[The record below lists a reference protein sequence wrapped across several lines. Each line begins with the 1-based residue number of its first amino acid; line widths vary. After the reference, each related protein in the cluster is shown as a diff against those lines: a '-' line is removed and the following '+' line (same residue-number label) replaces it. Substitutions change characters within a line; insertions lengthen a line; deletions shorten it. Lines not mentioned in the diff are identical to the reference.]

1 MEQVALTDTAQ
12 QFVGKINDNFE
23 EAGIVSSLSYTS
35 NGNEFVGVLNEKFAQ
50 PNNAISVN
58 DTGNDFVRKINENFE
73 NLAPIVP
80 GEARVITIPMQAGIL
95 ENGYSK
101 DYAKGNSTSI
111 SSDIWRY
118 MHSSQLLGLTNCTI
132 HSVSLQSGESLSI
145 SYYNENGAYLGVVN
159 SVSSIP
165 STAKFARFQV
175 SIPTTVG
182 DNLELRD
189 LEVTITGADVR
200 RKNAAHA
207 TDKDRTRITFE
218 VKKPYKFPV
227 YENDDKTQFYDY
239 IGEDRLYDNGYVV
252 LPSSYTPTG
261 APTDLAVFIQ
271 GTGGFYFNNGINDNT
286 YRETQSFIARNGIA
300 VCCCSG
306 VTSKYPTVRNLMFGP
321 LFCESV
327 ASMVD
332 YIKANYNIGKVFIY
346 GKSSGGMLTNF
357 APLVTYIGAV
367 CVGSIAPAF
376 GPITSR
382 LYVSLGT
389 YVRVSIKIVA
399 KDQLD
404 AALPDTPTI
413 AGWRD
418 KAVEYSKKWRMF
430 DAFFSAYSD
439 EQIPDDNEKDIE
451 LDTGETK
458 KIGFKYIIDRAF
470 YNTNEKSIYGLMQ
483 FDDYIKKL
491 IESLTRPFPV
501 PHKVWCAPDDNAV
514 SYYACEALC
523 NNSQGYTFSALKRDT
538 GGHNAD
544 GTGGQNNPE
553 TFTPEGGGE
562 TFYRAYWELV
572 DWFKSHSN
580 TN

>member
-1 MEQVALTDTAQ
+1 MEQVTVNDTAQ
-12 QFVGKINDNFE
+12 SFVGKINDNFE
-23 EAGIVSSLSYTS
+23 EAGIVSSLTYSS
-35 NGNEFVGVLNEKFAQ
+35 NGNEFVGALNEKFAQ

-80 GEARVITIPMQAGIL
+80 GEARVITMPMQAGIL

-118 MHSSQLLGLTNCTI
+118 MHSSQLLALTNCTI

-145 SYYNENGAYLGVVN
+145 NYYDADGVYLGVVN

-165 STAKFARFQV
+165 STAKFVRFQV

-200 RKNAAHA
+200 RKNTAHA
-207 TDKDRTRITFE
+207 TDQDRTRITFE

-239 IGEDRLYDNGYVV
+239 IREDRLYDNGYVV

-332 YIKANYNIGKVFIY
+332 YIKANYNIGKVYIY

-367 CVGSIAPAF
+367 CVGSLAPAF

-389 YVRVSIKIVA
+389 YVRDSIKIVA

-418 KAVEYSKKWRMF
+418 KAIVYSEKWRMF

-439 EQIPDDNEKDIE
+439 EQIPDKNEKDIE
-451 LDTGETK
+451 LDGETI
-458 KIGFKYIIDRAF
+458 KIGIKYIIDRAF

-501 PHKVWCAPDDNAV
+501 PHKVWCSEFDNAV
-514 SYYACEALC
+514 SYKACEILRDY
-523 NNSQGYTFSALKRDT
+523 SERYTLSKLPSYPT
-538 GGHNAD
+538 NEHNAD
-544 GTGGQNNPE
+544 TGTTVRYTLPDGSTIDAPIG
-553 TFTPEGGGE
+553 
-562 TFYRAYWELV
+562 YAELV
-572 DWFKSHSN
+572 DWFKCDGNPSN
-580 TN
+580 SN

>member
-1 MEQVALTDTAQ
+1 MEQVATSDTAQ
-12 QFVGKINDNFE
+12 RFVGKINGNFE
-23 EAGIVSSLSYTS
+23 EAGIASSLTYSS
-35 NGNEFVGVLNEKFAQ
+35 NGNEFVGALNEKFAQ

-58 DTGNDFVRKINENFE
+58 DTGNDFVRKINENFG

-165 STAKFARFQV
+165 STAKFVRFQV

-207 TDKDRTRITFE
+207 TDGNRTRITFE
-218 VKKPYKFPV
+218 VKKPYKFPTGKD
-227 YENDDKTQFYDY
+227 YFEN
-239 IGEDRLYDNGYVV
+239 DRLYDNGYIVF
-252 LPSSYTPTG
+252 PNNTYYSYSPTG
-261 APTDLAVFIQ
+261 APTDLAVFIP

-286 YRETQSFIARNGIA
+286 YRAPNTFIAQNNIA

-306 VTSKYPTVRNLMFGP
+306 VTSKYPTVQNLMFGP

-332 YIKANYNIGKVFIY
+332 YIKANYNIGKVYIY

-357 APLVTYIGAV
+357 APLVTCIGAV
-367 CVGSIAPAF
+367 CVGSLAPAF

-389 YVRVSIKIVA
+389 YVRDSIKIVA

-439 EQIPDDNEKDIE
+439 EQIPDKNEKDIE
-451 LDTGETK
+451 LDTGKTE

-501 PHKVWCAPDDNAV
+501 PHKVWCSEFDNAV
-514 SYYACEALC
+514 SYKACEILRDY
-523 NNSQGYTFSALKRDT
+523 SERYTLSKLPSYPT
-538 GGHNAD
+538 YEHNAD
-544 GTGGQNNPE
+544 TGTTVRYTLPDGSTIDAPIG
-553 TFTPEGGGE
+553 
-562 TFYRAYWELV
+562 YAELV
-572 DWFKSHSN
+572 DWFKCDGNPSN
-580 TN
+580 ND